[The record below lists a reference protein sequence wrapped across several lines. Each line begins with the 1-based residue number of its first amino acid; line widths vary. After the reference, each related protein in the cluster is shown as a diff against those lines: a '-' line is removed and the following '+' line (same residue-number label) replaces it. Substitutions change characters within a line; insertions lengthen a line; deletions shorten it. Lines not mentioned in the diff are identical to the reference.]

1 MSAKLDALD
10 AKIAAQTERLR
21 QLKEQKS
28 KAERRARAAAQKRE
42 RQRDTRRKILL
53 GALWMQ
59 ELKNGDAAVLE
70 KAKAKLDTFLKRD
83 ADRHSTRPS
92 RSGRRNSGK
101 TDRRPLAS
109 WWQECRFFQNAQI
122 PRFKDV

>member
-42 RQRDTRRKILL
+42 RQNDTRRKILL
-53 GALWMQ
+53 ARCGW
-59 ELKNGDAAVLE
+59 K
-70 KAKAKLDTFLKRD
+70 
-83 ADRHSTRPS
+83 S
-92 RSGRRNSGK
+92 
-101 TDRRPLAS
+101 
-109 WWQECRFFQNAQI
+109 
-122 PRFKDV
+122 

>member
-53 GALWMQ
+53 GALWMKK
-59 ELKNGDAAVLE
+59 LKKGDTAVLE
-70 KAKAKLDTFLKRD
+70 KPRAQLDTFRKRD
-83 ADRHSTRPS
+83 AARELFGLPRLNPSEPFRPTEF
-92 RSGRRNSGK
+92 GE
-101 TDRRPLAS
+101 D
-109 WWQECRFFQNAQI
+109 
-122 PRFKDV
+122 

>member
-1 MSAKLDALD
+1 MLLGCFRGLRLWLD

-83 ADRHSTRPS
+83 ADRELFGLPPLNPSEPFRPTEF
-92 RSGRRNSGK
+92 GE
-101 TDRRPLAS
+101 D
-109 WWQECRFFQNAQI
+109 
-122 PRFKDV
+122 

>member
-42 RQRDTRRKILL
+42 RQNDTRRKIL
-53 GALWMQ
+53 G
-59 ELKNGDAAVLE
+59 AVLD
-70 KAKAKLDTFLKRD
+70 KQ
-83 ADRHSTRPS
+83 S
-92 RSGRRNSGK
+92 
-101 TDRRPLAS
+101 
-109 WWQECRFFQNAQI
+109 C
-122 PRFKDV
+122 